1 MAIIRNQAF
10 NNPRDAVRFQSPSV
24 GGNGGVGL
32 RIDGMIGGG
41 GWINVSA
48 TNVQEICR
56 RRKERPNY
64 TLSLCMPCSKGREK
78 TAKI

>member
-32 RIDGMIGGG
+32 RIDGMIGGVG
-41 GWINVSA
+41 VG
-48 TNVQEICR
+48 
-56 RRKERPNY
+56 
-64 TLSLCMPCSKGREK
+64 
-78 TAKI
+78 